1 MKRIIFII
9 SFLVGSIL
17 SAQKPIATATPIPTP
32 QKPKTVTPKFKLSD
46 KHGDWNAGDDF
57 LDSLK
62 QEFIQAEVVKKINSI
77 RVANGMKALILDE
90 GLRPAAV
97 QNAIYNRWCLKNR
110 IVQYPDENC
119 TMTHIQRIDMPNFE
133 EIYWPDARI
142 KLLDQTRF
150 SSITEELT
158 YDLIPNL
165 QKTDTYQKRV
175 DEVIKLYKASE
186 GHWYD
191 ITKDPKWDAVYVF
204 YDFKT
209 ITSSDTVV
217 IVYIILGNYEVNVKM

>member
-1 MKRIIFII
+1 MKKLFFIF
-9 SFLVGSIL
+9 SVLVVS
-17 SAQKPIATATPIPTP
+17 SVTAQ
-32 QKPKTVTPKFKLSD
+32 TPKFKLTD
-46 KHGDWNAGDDF
+46 KHGDWNAGDVR

-97 QNAIYNRWCLKNR
+97 QNAIYNRWCLENK
-110 IVQYPDENC
+110 IVQYPDETC

-158 YDLIPNL
+158 YDLIFDL
-165 QKTDTYQKRV
+165 QNTETYQKRV
-175 DEVIKLYKASE
+175 DEVIKLYKACDA
-186 GHWYD
+186 HWNAM
-191 ITKDPKWDAVYVF
+191 TKNPKWDAIYVF
-204 YDFKT
+204 YDLHASEKGKT
-209 ITSSDTVV
+209 A
-217 IVYIILGNYEVNVKM
+217 IVYIILGNYKS

>member
-1 MKRIIFII
+1 MKTLFFIV
-9 SFLVGSIL
+9 SVLVVS
-17 SAQKPIATATPIPTP
+17 SVTAQ
-32 QKPKTVTPKFKLSD
+32 TPKFKLTD

-62 QEFIQAEVVKKINSI
+62 QEFIQVEVVKKINSI
-77 RVANGMKALILDE
+77 RVANGMKALILDT

-110 IVQYPDENC
+110 ILQYPDEDC

-158 YDLIPNL
+158 YCLIFDLQN
-165 QKTDTYQKRV
+165 TETYQKRV
-175 DEVIKLYKASE
+175 DHVITNFKASE
-186 GHWYD
+186 AHWYD
-191 ITKDPKWDAVYVF
+191 ITKDPKWDAIYVF
-204 YDFKT
+204 YDLKT
-209 ITSSDTVV
+209 TDVV
-217 IVYIILGNYEVNVKM
+217 QGHVIIYIILGNYEVNVKI